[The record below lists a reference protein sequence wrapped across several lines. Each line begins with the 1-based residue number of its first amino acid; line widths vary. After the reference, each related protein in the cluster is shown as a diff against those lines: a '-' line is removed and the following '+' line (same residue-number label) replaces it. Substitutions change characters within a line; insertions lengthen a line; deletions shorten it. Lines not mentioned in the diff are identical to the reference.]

1 MVPPFQDGQ
10 KCESPIG
17 RNLGGDE
24 SSCPDQ
30 GRSMGANKEV
40 RTEPGGPEDGKKGHS
55 VPIFSKVNEKT
66 WVITGLS
73 ARRGIAAC
81 SMGARRK

>member
-1 MVPPFQDGQ
+1 
-10 KCESPIG
+10 
-17 RNLGGDE
+17 
-24 SSCPDQ
+24 
-30 GRSMGANKEV
+30 MGANKEV

-81 SMGARRK
+81 SMGAQRK